1 MHTFQILVNR
11 EHPLPSGYRPAQLVR
26 VRIPFHAAPN
36 DPKRQMEEPAALAAE
51 RLFAAARRRRL
62 CLVGV
67 SGYRSYIRQFTLYRE
82 NGASGETAPA
92 GASEHQTGLALDV
105 SCPSLHG
112 ELGTAFA
119 ATPEG
124 RWLARH
130 APFYGFILRYPK
142 GSEAVTGYPWEPWH
156 IRYVGVPL
164 ALRLWIRGLTL
175 EEYYNR
181 RG

>member
-1 MHTFQILVNR
+1 MHTCHILVNR
-11 EHPLPSGYRPAQLVR
+11 EHPLPSGYRPTQLVR

-36 DPKRQMEEPAALAAE
+36 DPKRQMEKPAAAAAE

-67 SGYRSYIRQFTLYRE
+67 SGYRSYIRQFTLYQK

-112 ELGTAFA
+112 ELDTAFA
-119 ATPEG
+119 ATAEG
-124 RWLARH
+124 QWLGRH

-142 GSEAVTGYPWEPWH
+142 GRETITGYPWEPWH

-164 ALRLWIRGLTL
+164 ALWLWIRGLTL
-175 EEYYNR
+175 EQYHSR

>member
-119 ATPEG
+119 
-124 RWLARH
+124 
-130 APFYGFILRYPK
+130 
-142 GSEAVTGYPWEPWH
+142 
-156 IRYVGVPL
+156 
-164 ALRLWIRGLTL
+164 
-175 EEYYNR
+175 
-181 RG
+181 